1 MSRLSRRA
9 AAALSALALLAAA
22 SAAADTGAASAP
34 GRTLGF
40 ALTSFSFS
48 FHRAPGVCPKGFAL
62 AAKDLYLKSVSKAEG
77 ARLLRPENL
86 EEFERKAYHNP
97 DGRDLCSAPDT
108 PRPPMITMEGKIGYG
123 QDLDGTRNGE
133 ATEKTCAHEKLQ
145 TPAGQP
151 VDNQMFRLLGCLSNY
166 YGFDDGELG
175 YLESLRNQAFKD
187 GGTTIL
193 IDVTGID
200 DLKNDPDVTVGVYNG
215 TDPMPID
222 VAGRMVP
229 YGSLSV
235 TEDKKYQSR
244 GHARIEN
251 GVLISEPMSITL
263 RYDFG
268 GRNREYHINTG
279 LLRLN
284 LGPDGTGAGGQ
295 VTGQLAGYLPVT
307 DVYLGSTQANAE
319 MIGFDCPSYTQAIHR
334 LADGDKDP
342 ATGKCTSMSSS
353 WDISAIPAFVIRPE
367 DAQKTAAV
375 PAAAQSAEK
384 TP

>member
-1 MSRLSRRA
+1 MLRIRPAALTVLMLMALPMAAPA
-9 AAALSALALLAAA
+9 AAEPV
-22 SAAADTGAASAP
+22 P
-34 GRTLGF
+34 GKTLGF

-48 FHRAPGVCPKGFAL
+48 FHRAAGVCPKGFAL

-86 EEFERKAYHNP
+86 SEFEQKAYHNP

-108 PRPPMITMEGKIGYG
+108 PRPPMTIMEGKIGYG
-123 QDLDGTRNGE
+123 MNLDGTKNGQ
-133 ATEKTCAHEKLQ
+133 ATETTCEHAKLQ
-145 TPAGQP
+145 TPDGQP

-193 IDVTGID
+193 IDITGVD
-200 DLKNDPDVTVGVYNG
+200 DLKNDPDVTLGIYNG
-215 TDPMPID
+215 SDPMPID

-235 TEDKKYQSR
+235 IDDKKYQSTVK
-244 GHARIEN
+244 AKIVD
-251 GVLISEPMSITL
+251 GVVISEPMEFTL
-263 RYDFG
+263 KYDFG
-268 GRNREYHINTG
+268 GRNREYHVKQG
-279 LLRLN
+279 HLRLK
-284 LGPDGTGAGGQ
+284 LDGADNRA
-295 VTGQLAGYLPVT
+295 TGQLAGYLPVT

-319 MIGFDCPSYTQAIHR
+319 MIGFDCPSYVQAIHR

-342 ATGKCTSMSSS
+342 ATGKCSSMSTS
-353 WDISAIPAFVIRPE
+353 WDIAAIPAFVIHPE
-367 DAQKTAAV
+367 EAQKTAAA
-375 PAAAQSAEK
+375 PAAATAQAAEK
-384 TP
+384 TR